1 MCSSTRCRPSVSIPT
16 RRPSHL
22 RHGSRSSS
30 TTRGAPA
37 RRTSTRRPRRTSW
50 CWRWH
55 LIFRV
60 EETPLQVLIEDD
72 LETLMLAHWK
82 ESSTHQ
88 DADYDPDW
96 PLALALERAGTLRA
110 FGLFRDD
117 ELIGYS
123 VYTISSHLLC
133 KSTTFAFNTSI
144 YVVPTRRGFAGGK

>member
-1 MCSSTRCRPSVSIPT
+1 M
-16 RRPSHL
+16 
-22 RHGSRSSS
+22 
-30 TTRGAPA
+30 
-37 RRTSTRRPRRTSW
+37 
-50 CWRWH
+50 
-55 LIFRV
+55 IFRV

-144 YVVPTRRGFAGGK
+144 YVVPTRRGFAGGKLLRESEKLLKALGVRKVTYLAPRNSPLNDALRSFRHEHTENYWAKVI